1 MDAAMT
7 AETTQTIASILAQRL
22 GVEPNV
28 IESTLTDKPLAAMVA
43 LSLLERPRPGTCDPA
58 ETVRFVATLVGAC
71 PICLGEDRVCHECSG
86 RDGPGSRNPDAA
98 ALVAWVTP
106 TLHKLGLCV
115 GRPRAQSARDNHKG
129 GYGS

>member
-7 AETTQTIASILAQRL
+7 AETTRTMASIIAQQL

-28 IESTLTDKPLAAMVA
+28 IETALTEKSLAAMVA
-43 LSLLERPRPGTCDPA
+43 LSLLGPQRPLSNPA

-71 PICLGEDRVCHECSG
+71 PLCLGEDRTCHECSG

-98 ALVAWVTP
+98 ALVAWITP
-106 TLHKLGLCV
+106 ALHELGLCV
-115 GRPRAQSARDNHKG
+115 GRPRAQSARDSNEG
-129 GYGS
+129 GHGS